1 LLQDMISGLH
11 FGNFYFNKAKPED
24 PALIYNDVTQ
34 TFGEMDTTIRQY
46 TSHFTAAGV
55 KKGDIVG
62 LSCYNTPEY
71 IYTYMAIT
79 QMGAIVVPLNLMLT
93 MEEISFILKDSGVH
107 ALIVHEK
114 ILAKLK
120 IDSARIKT
128 GLGLAHVFVLN
139 DELAAEISI
148 REPAEPNDLN
158 PDDTCTLLYTSGTT
172 GKPKGVML
180 SHTNLMANTVSCS
193 KTLNLI
199 GETNVFICV
208 LPMFHTFGFTT
219 SVLLPLYTGSP
230 IVIHDAFQPK
240 EVIASLLKHRVSVFC
255 GVPAMYVVLAQAL
268 REGKVAFPDL
278 RLAVSGGAPMPVEIL
293 NLFNKQYEI
302 PLVEGYGLTEAAPVV
317 CLNPLVGEKK
327 PGSIGKPLYGVEV
340 KIGTPAEPALASGDV
355 GELLIKGLNVMKGY
369 LGLPEETAEALQEG
383 WLHTGDMAFMDEDGY
398 IFIVDRK
405 KDMIITRGLNVYPRE
420 IEELLYAHPAIL
432 EAAVVGV
439 PDPLKGEVVKAFV
452 VLKEGADVNRRAV
465 LDYLKPKLA
474 SYKMP
479 RLVEFIAELPKS
491 GTGKI
496 LKKELRAASA
506 DDMKKDKQN

>member
-1 LLQDMISGLH
+1 MLEEMIAGLH
-11 FGNFYFNKAKPED
+11 FGNFYLNKAKPD
-24 PALIYNDVTQ
+24 DTALIYRDFTQ
-34 TFGEMDTTIRQY
+34 TFYEMDTTIRQY
-46 TSHFTAAGV
+46 CAHFTAAGL
-55 KKGDIVG
+55 KKGDIVA

-71 IYTYMAIT
+71 IYSYMAIT
-79 QMGAIVVPLNLMLT
+79 QIGAIVVPLNLMLT
-93 MEEISFILKDSGVH
+93 MEEISFILKDSGAQ

-114 ILAKLK
+114 ILARLK
-120 IDSARIKT
+120 TDSARIQT
-128 GLGLAHVFVLN
+128 SLGLSHVFVLQN
-139 DELAAEISI
+139 ELAEAVSKQK
-148 REPAEPNDLN
+148 PAKPIDLN
-158 PDDTCTLLYTSGTT
+158 PDDICTLLYTSGTT

-193 KTLNLI
+193 ITLNLI
-199 GETNVFICV
+199 GETNIFMCV

-240 EVIASLLKHRVSVFC
+240 EVMASLVKHRVSVFC

-268 REGKVAFPDL
+268 RDGKVEFPDL

-317 CLNPLVGEKK
+317 SLNPLVGEKK

-340 KIGTPAEPALASGDV
+340 KIGTPGELALPSGEV

-369 LGLPEETAEALQEG
+369 LGLPEETAEALKGG
-383 WLHTGDMAFMDEDGY
+383 WLHTGDMAYRDEEGY
-398 IFIVDRK
+398 LFIVDRK

-420 IEELLYAHPAIL
+420 IEELLYVHPDIL
-432 EAAVVGV
+432 EAAVVGI
-439 PDPLKGEVVKAFV
+439 PDPLKGEIVKAFV
-452 VLKEGADVNRRAV
+452 VPKEGAELDRRTV

-491 GTGKI
+491 ATGKI
-496 LKKELRAASA
+496 LKKELRAVSA
-506 DDMKKDKQN
+506 DDMEKDKED